1 MNSNLNNMNFLRK
14 IGVVAIIVFYSH
26 NTFGQTM
33 TSAYYEYDAECLG
46 VELDGSQTLR
56 IWGVG
61 RNKKDAVEQAKK
73 NAVRVVLFKG
83 IHSGLSGCNTNP
95 VVFEVNAEEKYED
108 YFNVFFMDGGEYLKY
123 VSMKD
128 ERRINLFKKDKE
140 KEKSRHFVKY
150 GITVRVLRS
159 ELKKRL
165 TDDNILH
172 D

>member
-1 MNSNLNNMNFLRK
+1 MKKTLFTLAMIATAICSFAQRNSLLE
-14 IGVVAIIVFYSH
+14 
-26 NTFGQTM
+26 
-33 TSAYYEYDAECLG
+33 YEVECLG

-61 RNKKDAVEQAKK
+61 HNKKDAVEQAKK
-73 NAVRVVLFKG
+73 NAVRTVLFKG
-83 IHSGLSGCNTNP
+83 IHDGLSGCNTKP

-128 ERRINLFKKDKE
+128 EKRINIFKKDKE
-140 KEKSRHFVKY
+140 KEKCRHFVKY
-150 GITVRVLRS
+150 GITVRVSRS

-165 TDDNILH
+165 IDDNILH
-172 D
+172 K

>member
-1 MNSNLNNMNFLRK
+1 MNFFRK
-14 IGVVAIIVFYSH
+14 IGIVTTIIFCSH
-26 NTFGQTM
+26 NIFGQTT
-33 TSAYYEYDAECLG
+33 TSTYYEYEVECLG

-83 IHSGLSGCNTNP
+83 IHGGLNGCNTKP
-95 VVFEVNAEEKYED
+95 VVLEVNAEEKYED

-128 ERRINLFKKDKE
+128 EKRINIFKKDKE
-140 KEKSRHFVKY
+140 KEKSQHFVKY

-165 TDDNILH
+165 TDDNILQK
-172 D
+172 

>member
-1 MNSNLNNMNFLRK
+1 MIFFRK
-14 IGVVAIIVFYSH
+14 MGIVATMIFCSH
-26 NTFGQTM
+26 NILGQTT

-56 IWGVG
+56 TWGVG

-83 IHSGLSGCNTNP
+83 IHGGLSGCNTKP

-128 ERRINLFKKDKE
+128 EKRINIFKKDKE
-140 KEKSRHFVKY
+140 KEKSQHFVKY

-165 TDDNILH
+165 TDDNILQKYAL
-172 D
+172 